1 MPISPL
7 PWHVEGARIVDANG
21 QPVATCHLDLP
32 VVLVMDKPVMG
43 LENAAAI
50 AHTMSSIS
58 NLVDAATAALT
69 AGAEMTPE
77 YYARL
82 EAALLPFEHLVPP
95 ERRFLLGTQPVAPAY
110 AVLTPEVLQDAY
122 DVTVRASEERLR
134 ALRPPVAPARLVE
147 AVADRCTS
155 CDGYGRTEFDICED
169 CNGQGRTS
177 TGSPEVTICDNCDG
191 TGGNPRSRLPPHL
204 K

>member
-7 PWHVEGARIVDANG
+7 PWKVVDDRTVGWCAQRIVDANG
-21 QPVATCHLDLP
+21 QPVAMVWSSTNITAIVNAMNALGP
-32 VVLVMDKPVMG
+32 LV
-43 LENAAAI
+43 E
-50 AHTMSSIS
+50 
-58 NLVDAATAALT
+58 AATAALT

-77 YYARL
+77 YCARL

-134 ALRPPVAPARLVE
+134 ALSPPVAPARLVE
-147 AVADRCTS
+147 AEADRCTA
-155 CDGYGRTEFDICED
+155 CDGYGRTYIDGGPVVDICD
-169 CNGQGRTS
+169 L
-177 TGSPEVTICDNCDG
+177 CDG
-191 TGGNPRSRLPPHL
+191 TGGNPRSRLPDHL